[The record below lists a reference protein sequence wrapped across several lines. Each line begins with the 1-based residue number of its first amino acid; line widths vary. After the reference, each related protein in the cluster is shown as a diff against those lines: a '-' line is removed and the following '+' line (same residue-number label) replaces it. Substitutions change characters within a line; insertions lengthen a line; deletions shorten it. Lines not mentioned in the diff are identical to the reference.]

1 MAKASPPAP
10 LLGPA
15 FIRLLA
21 RFGEAGLPRTP
32 PVLTE
37 RLAQWFD
44 WNRAITL
51 SRALDGRL
59 PEAVDAPDF
68 DAAEDAACTRVRRS
82 LLDAIDAE
90 VDLSLPR
97 RREAAAGIDPGYL
110 PYRQHCLSVQR
121 AMQAATGQLRGHLRD
136 MLARQSPTKARL
148 AEVDAVMEAT
158 LSPREQALLAIIP
171 TLLGQHF
178 QRLRDAG
185 APQPTGDASPDD
197 DTPAIPA
204 GPWLARFRQDMRTAL
219 LAELEVRFHPIDGLL
234 AALRTR

>member
-1 MAKASPPAP
+1 MAKASPRAP
-10 LLGPA
+10 VHGPA

-21 RFGEAGLPRTP
+21 RFGDAELPRTP

-59 PEAVDAPDF
+59 PEAEAGTAFDHTHDA
-68 DAAEDAACTRVRRS
+68 ECVQVRRN
-82 LLDAIDAE
+82 LLDAIDA
-90 VDLSLPR
+90 DIALAPPKRKS
-97 RREAAAGIDPGYL
+97 AATGIDPGYL
-110 PYRQHCLSVQR
+110 PYHQHCLAVQR
-121 AMQAATGQLRGHLRD
+121 AMQAATGQLRGQLRD

-158 LSPREQALLAIIP
+158 LSPREQALLAIVP
-171 TLLGQHF
+171 GLLGQHF

-185 APQPTGDASPDD
+185 APNPSDADASGENI
-197 DTPAIPA
+197 PATPA
-204 GPWLARFRQDMRTAL
+204 GPWLARFRQDMRSAL
-219 LAELEVRFHPIDGLL
+219 LAELEIRFHPIDGLL